1 MVSSGHLT
9 DGSGRT
15 VYLWLGDTGPKS
27 NCTGACASIWTPVTS
42 AGTPSA
48 GSGATATDLSTITGT
63 NQITYAGHPL
73 YYFSQDKA
81 MGDANGQ
88 GSNGF
93 GAKWWEVDAS
103 GQAITTSAGASS
115 PSAPSTTTSGGGGY
129 KY

>member
-1 MVSSGHLT
+1 MVSRGHLT

-27 NCTGACASIWTPVTS
+27 NCTGGCASIWTPVT
-42 AGTPSA
+42 ATGTPSA
-48 GSGATATDLSTITGT
+48 GSGATATNLSTISGS

-73 YYFSQDKA
+73 YYFTQDKTT
-81 MGDANGQ
+81 GDANGQ

-93 GAKWWEVDAS
+93 GAKWWQVDAS
-103 GQAITTSAGASS
+103 GQVITTPAGASS
-115 PSAPSTTTSGGGGY
+115 ASVPSGTATGGGY